1 MEMLKRCLQF
11 YNHSLTILESIPTYV
26 MLYAQKNFNL
36 HHVVSLACSMLSQRS
51 CYFGLTPKIQ
61 CTILTL
67 SYVGGT
73 VLVLPLRFS
82 SATPKVI
89 SRGC

>member
-26 MLYAQKNFNL
+26 MLYAQKSFNL
-36 HHVVSLACSMLSQRS
+36 HHVVSLACSMLSRRS
-51 CYFGLTPKIQ
+51 YYFGLTPKIQ

-67 SYVGGT
+67 SYEGGGGGGEGVGPPPP
-73 VLVLPLRFS
+73 VFICYS
-82 SATPKVI
+82 
-89 SRGC
+89 